1 MNQYHDH
8 KNKCSV
14 NVSIRKH
21 AHAHTDIH
29 TEHSEKG
36 EVNFEEQIFTMA
48 RINKFREISWFWP
61 KFTEILQNLLPL
73 RYSVCDFFSNV
84 LIIVDKSTIKWN
96 SSAYKRRNIDIWVV
110 ATSNQLCLRGFLSET
125 KFSKKKKKKKK
136 VTGKTPFFVIGP
148 FCTHH
153 SNYLDIGF

>member
-1 MNQYHDH
+1 M
-8 KNKCSV
+8 

-36 EVNFEEQIFTMA
+36 EVNFEEQIFTTA

-110 ATSNQLCLRGFLSET
+110 ATSNQKVFVFQKICFKVKVLKTFKISIKRHIKTCRFLKRRAILKIRSD
-125 KFSKKKKKKKK
+125 F
-136 VTGKTPFFVIGP
+136 
-148 FCTHH
+148 
-153 SNYLDIGF
+153 L

>member
-1 MNQYHDH
+1 M
-8 KNKCSV
+8 

-110 ATSNQLCLRGFLSET
+110 ATSNQLCLRGSWSET
-125 KFSKKKKKKKK
+125 KFSKRKKKK